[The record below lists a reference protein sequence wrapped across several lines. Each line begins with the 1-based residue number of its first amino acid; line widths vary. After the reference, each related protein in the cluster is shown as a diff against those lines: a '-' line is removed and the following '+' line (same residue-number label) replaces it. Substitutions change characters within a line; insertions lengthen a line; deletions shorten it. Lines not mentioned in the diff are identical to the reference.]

1 MATNKHALIRFKAL
15 DKCFRNTGRQYFME
29 DLIEAC
35 SQAIYDYSGIRTSV
49 SRRQIFDDITY
60 MESEDGYR
68 IELDRLKSGK
78 KVYYRYNDP
87 NFSID
92 NLPLNTKEEQQ
103 LKEALLTLSRFKGM
117 QQFDW
122 IQEIIA
128 KLDSGLNLSHNEDS
142 FIEFE
147 QNKYLKGL
155 EFFSAFYEAIANRK
169 CLKIKY
175 TSFKSPNQIE
185 LLFHPYY
192 MKQFNNRWF
201 VFGRNDEYGTIQNLA
216 IDRVDALEITDQ
228 KYIANEEIDFTEY
241 LEDVIGVTIPQNATI
256 ETIKLEIS
264 NDLFPYIQTK
274 PIHES
279 QVVKHRGEDKTIVWL
294 KLIPNYELI
303 SLLLSYRDKLK
314 VTEPES
320 FKQEIKEI
328 VNKLHANYLL

>member
-35 SQAIYDYSGIRTSV
+35 SQAIYDYSGISTTL

-68 IELDRLKSGK
+68 IELKRLKSGK
-78 KVYYRYNDP
+78 KVYYRYSDP

-128 KLDSGLNLSHNEDS
+128 KLDSGFHLTNKKGA

-147 QNKYLKGL
+147 QNQYLKGL
-155 EFFSAFYEAIANRK
+155 EFFTVFYDAISNSK
-169 CLKIKY
+169 CLNIKY
-175 TSFKSPNQIE
+175 TSFKSPNQIQ
-185 LLFHPYY
+185 LIFHPYY
-192 MKQFNNRWF
+192 LKQYNNRWF
-201 VFGRNDEYGTIQNLA
+201 VFGRNNEFGTIQNLA
-216 IDRVDALEITDQ
+216 IDRVDEVVVHDLAFIE
-228 KYIANEEIDFTEY
+228 NHEIDFSEY
-241 LEDVIGVTIPQNATI
+241 FEDVVGVSVPPNTSI
-256 ETIKLEIS
+256 EIVKLEID
-264 NDLFPYIQTK
+264 NELFPYIATK

-279 QVVKHRGEDKTIVWL
+279 QKIKERREESTIIWIEVK
-294 KLIPNYELI
+294 PNFELI
-303 SLLLSYRDKLK
+303 SLILSHGDKIKVLSPNVLK
-314 VTEPES
+314 EKV
-320 FKQEIKEI
+320 KEI
-328 VNKLHANYLL
+328 IDNAYKNYLL